1 MDYSDKIGLIAPCGM
16 NCGICLAYLRDKN
29 NCSGCRAIN
38 KGKPVTRVN
47 CRIKNCSLLRDKTG
61 YCFQCCSFPCD
72 KLKHL
77 DIRYR
82 TKYNMSMIENLVYI
96 ENKGIEKFIKKEAK
110 RWRCPECGGTICVH
124 KGYCLNCSTERK
136 SDNGTEK

>member
-1 MDYSDKIGLIAPCGM
+1 MNYSDRIQLIAPCGM
-16 NCGICLAYLRDKN
+16 NCGICLAYLREKN
-29 NCSGCRAIN
+29 KCAGCRAIN

-47 CRIKNCSLLRDKTG
+47 CRIKNCSLLQDKEG
-61 YCFQCCSFPCD
+61 YCFQCSSIPCD

-77 DIRYR
+77 DKRYL

-96 ENKGIEKFIKKEAK
+96 ENKGIEKFVKKETR

-124 KGYCLNCSTERK
+124 KGYCLNCSME
-136 SDNGTEK
+136 